1 MRRRLAHK
9 PKLRILS
16 FGLLSVG
23 ACTGMSKQHMEKL
36 ERIYYYQRRQKNS
49 FGFDDGPNGQERV
62 WAVKDALAS
71 VNVLDPDG
79 CNIVMDCLVFH
90 EEFKKIQNQ
99 VDVYFH
105 HCGQH
110 PQNIRRLLQHQG
122 GSTMTRFLEKYHAQF
137 KALTDRLK
145 EQRQA
150 YACGARQAVPEVV
163 CVCVCKSGRDRSV
176 GCATVLQCV
185 FTGGGK
191 WNVVVEHLCR
201 SDWRPNEG
209 CQTNKC
215 KNKAEHCAVCEQPKG
230 SSSDVTLAR
239 GRLGK
244 LAPGCWEPPEDGF
257 SHPPL
262 WRV

>member
-1 MRRRLAHK
+1 MGLGWGGVRRRFAHK
-9 PKLRILS
+9 AKVRILS
-16 FGLLSVG
+16 LGLLSVG
-23 ACTGMSKQHMEKL
+23 ACTGMNQQHMDAMAG
-36 ERIYYYQRRQKNS
+36 IYYQRGHRNS
-49 FGFDDGPNGQERV
+49 FDDAPNGQENAR
-62 WAVKDALAS
+62 AAKDALAS

-79 CNIVMDCLVFH
+79 CNLVMDCLVFH
-90 EEFKKIQNQ
+90 ESFRKIMNEE
-99 VDVYFH
+99 DVYCK

-122 GSTMTRFLEKYHAQF
+122 GNTMWYFLEKYHPKF

-163 CVCVCKSGRDRSV
+163 CVCVCKAGRDRSV

-215 KNKAEHCAVCEQPKG
+215 KNKAEHCTVCEQPKG
-230 SSSDVTLAR
+230 SSQDVTLAR
-239 GRLGK
+239 GRFRQ
-244 LAPGCWEPPEDGF
+244 LAPECWDPPED
-257 SHPPL
+257 PCKT
-262 WRV
+262 WV

>member
-23 ACTGMSKQHMEKL
+23 ACTAMSRQHMVEL
-36 ERIYYYQRRQKNS
+36 ERIFYYQRRQKNS
-49 FGFDDGPNGQERV
+49 FGFDDGPRGQERV

-79 CNIVMDCLVFH
+79 CNLVMDCLVFH
-90 EEFKKIQNQ
+90 ESFRKIMNEE
-99 VDVYFH
+99 DVYCK

-122 GSTMTRFLEKYHAQF
+122 GNTMWYFLEKYHPKF

-163 CVCVCKSGRDRSV
+163 CVCVCKAGRDRSV
-176 GCATVLQCV
+176 GCATVLQCM

-191 WNVVVEHLCR
+191 WNVLVDHLCR

-209 CQTNKC
+209 CEINKC
-215 KNKAEHCAVCEQPKG
+215 KNFPTKHCTICEQPKG
-230 SSSDVTLAR
+230 SSEDVTLAR
-239 GRLGK
+239 GRFRK
-244 LAPGCWEPPEDGF
+244 LDPECWEPPEDGYTN
-257 SHPPL
+257 
-262 WRV
+262 WV